1 MEYSVRALAGFAIL
15 FITSVT
21 GFVHRINRVRQRKTN
36 EALGRHHGCLPAPRL
51 PNQRP
56 WGIDRLVFRADAES
70 RLMELFLF
78 HFRQTGKTLEQRL
91 LGTKAYG
98 TIEPANFE
106 AILSTQSAGNLE
118 LHHNQYGDL
127 AIFKPAVDDL
137 IGRLL
142 AVKGVVDLQPLFL
155 RLTEDSAKER
165 GFAKAFNTAQRWV
178 AKRFRLLDFY
188 WIIDGREF
196 RKACEEV
203 HDFAEQLIDRNL
215 SLGKREEGSL
225 KKNSFLDAVTKST
238 SDRTVFRGQIIN
250 LIAGGRDTTACLLS
264 WTIFLLI
271 RHPRAME
278 KLRAEIAAAS
288 VACST
293 ITRDTLKNIS
303 YLQNVL
309 RESGLHCSI
318 NTRIASRNTALPV
331 GGGLDGKSP
340 VLIPKGSSVAFSIYS
355 MHRQAESF
363 GMNAE
368 LFCPERWEK
377 HMPLHDNPV
386 RAKRSYLPFHG
397 GPRSCPGRDF
407 AMAEAGYTVVRLLQ
421 RFPAIQLAPGE
432 RVALVGREKQDTTF
446 FLSIRDGCN
455 VRLGEGI

>member
-21 GFVHRINRVRQRKTN
+21 GFVHRINSVRQRKTN

-118 LHHNQYGDL
+118 VRGEKSHCLCLGMGSSR
-127 AIFKPAVDDL
+127 K
-137 IGRLL
+137 
-142 AVKGVVDLQPLFL
+142 KGLSGSTPGNCCALSCTTISTEIWRFSNPH
-155 RLTEDSAKER
+155 EDSAKER

-264 WTIFLLI
+264 WT
-271 RHPRAME
+271 
-278 KLRAEIAAAS
+278 
-288 VACST
+288 
-293 ITRDTLKNIS
+293 
-303 YLQNVL
+303 
-309 RESGLHCSI
+309 
-318 NTRIASRNTALPV
+318 
-331 GGGLDGKSP
+331 
-340 VLIPKGSSVAFSIYS
+340 
-355 MHRQAESF
+355 
-363 GMNAE
+363 
-368 LFCPERWEK
+368 
-377 HMPLHDNPV
+377 
-386 RAKRSYLPFHG
+386 
-397 GPRSCPGRDF
+397 
-407 AMAEAGYTVVRLLQ
+407 
-421 RFPAIQLAPGE
+421 
-432 RVALVGREKQDTTF
+432 
-446 FLSIRDGCN
+446 
-455 VRLGEGI
+455 